1 MSIIRGINKLTGNK
15 YNTGIEYNTGN
26 EYKTGYEYNMEN
38 ECTDGVVG

>member
-1 MSIIRGINKLTGNK
+1 MSIIWGINKLTGNK